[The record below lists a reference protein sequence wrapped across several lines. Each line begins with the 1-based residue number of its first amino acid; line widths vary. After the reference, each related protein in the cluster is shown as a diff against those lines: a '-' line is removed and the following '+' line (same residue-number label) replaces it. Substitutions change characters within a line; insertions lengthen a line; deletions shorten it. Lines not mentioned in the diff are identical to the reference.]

1 MTGQALAYSTSL
13 QQTQSTL
20 PGVVV
25 YVDLENVSWLNREH
39 LYRIAHQ
46 LNERHGPVRYVRTYV
61 NKDLLVRFAAPLEQ
75 PLQIV
80 TVDTSSIT
88 VDDAITRDVMKAL
101 PHSPQTV
108 ALVTGDKDFTCLVE
122 CIHLH
127 RRTPVVISNA
137 GNISNQLCKTAFR
150 CQGVVYLL
158 NRSRNRNGL
167 TMTLYHYQ
175 TWLYV
180 VTGRRLNAE
189 WVKDWLTSGT

>member
-1 MTGQALAYSTSL
+1 MTGSTSTYSTTS
-13 QQTQSTL
+13 QQTRPIF

-25 YVDLENVSWLNREH
+25 YVDLENVSWLTPKH

-46 LNERHGPVRYVRTYV
+46 LSERHGPVCYVRTYV
-61 NKDLLVRFAAPLEQ
+61 NNALLVRFAAPLEQ

-80 TVDTSSIT
+80 YVDTSSIT
-88 VDDAITRDVMKAL
+88 VDDAITHDAMKAL

-108 ALVTGDKDFTCLVE
+108 AVITGDKDFTCLVE

-167 TMTLYHYQ
+167 TMTPYYYQ

-180 VTGRRLNAE
+180 VTGRRLKAE
-189 WVKDWLTSGT
+189 WIQDWLAPST

>member
-1 MTGQALAYSTSL
+1 MTGSTFTYSTTS
-13 QQTQSTL
+13 QPTRPVL

-25 YVDLENVSWLNREH
+25 YVDLENVSWLTPEH
-39 LYRIAHQ
+39 LYHMAHH
-46 LNERHGPVRYVRTYV
+46 LSERHGPVRYVRTYV
-61 NKDLLVRFAAPLEQ
+61 NKNLLVRFAAPLEQ
-75 PLQIV
+75 PLQIIN
-80 TVDTSSIT
+80 VDTSSIT
-88 VDDAITRDVMKAL
+88 VDDAITHDAMKAL
-101 PHSPQTV
+101 PYSPQTV
-108 ALVTGDKDFTCLVE
+108 ALVTGDKDFTCLIE

-158 NRSRNRNGL
+158 KRSGKGNGL

-180 VTGRRLNAE
+180 VTGRRLRPE
-189 WVKDWLTSGT
+189 WIKDWLVPRT